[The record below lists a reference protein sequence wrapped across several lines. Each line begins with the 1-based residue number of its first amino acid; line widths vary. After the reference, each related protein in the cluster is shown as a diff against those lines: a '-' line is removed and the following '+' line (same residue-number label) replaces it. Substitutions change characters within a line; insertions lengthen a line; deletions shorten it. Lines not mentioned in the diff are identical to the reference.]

1 MFRPVLFAASGALAL
16 SGCSGS
22 APVGDAPQDTST
34 TADQPATV
42 ASSAPPATPTASTS
56 TATQMPV
63 TPPPPAPPVVPAP
76 PAAPPSPSLSP
87 QAQKGSA
94 GAQAVLRTWARALED
109 RQFDVAWQQFGNP
122 PASRAAFI
130 KWWNRYRTIK
140 VSLGAGESD
149 AAMGSLYYTA
159 PATLTGTTMDGKP
172 FRLKGDVVLRRV
184 NDVDGATPAQLRWHI
199 GTADLKDAA
208 AP

>member
-1 MFRPVLFAASGALAL
+1 MFRSVLFAASGALAL

-22 APVGDAPQDTST
+22 APAGDAPQDTST

-42 ASSAPPATPTASTS
+42 ASSPSAPPATPTPSTS
-56 TATQMPV
+56 TAAQMPE
-63 TPPPPAPPVVPAP
+63 VPAP
-76 PAAPPSPSLSP
+76 PAVPAPAAAPPSASLSP

-94 GAQAVLRTWARALED
+94 GAQAVLRTWAQALEN

-172 FRLKGDVVLRRV
+172 FRLKGDIVLRRV